1 MNNPE
6 IIDEWL
12 NRWKVKPETDAVGT
26 TNLQLNDA
34 RLRPYNYKQTL
45 CSNKGHQF
53 NPEHTYQCKHY
64 VKASFADRCMYY
76 REEME
81 GACDCNS
88 K

>member
-1 MNNPE
+1 MDNPE
-6 IIDEWL
+6 IIEEWL
-12 NRWKVKPETDAVGT
+12 NRWKGKPVTDEIGT

-34 RLRPYNYKQTL
+34 RLRPYNYKQTK
-45 CSNKGHQF
+45 CSNHGRQF

-64 VKASFADRCMYY
+64 QKASFADRCMHY
-76 REEME
+76 RESMG